1 MRALKLA
8 WLRRQGLASW
18 LQQLMWWRAPLASPV
33 SMAEQVKE
41 LKALV
46 QHLQAE
52 REVERGRLAR
62 DLHDELGSLLTTAR
76 LDMARLKPKLALVAP
91 DLMDGVMRVQSVLD
105 ELMCI
110 KGRVTEDLWPS
121 ALLNL
126 GLAPSLDILVSK
138 FIESTGITVSWQRVP
153 VRLGADAQ
161 LAVYRSVQEGL
172 TNIIKHAD
180 ATAVWIR
187 MGAVHGVLT
196 VSIVDNGVGFEW
208 GRSPGQACG
217 LMGMRMRIESMG
229 GAMSLLSAPGLGTR
243 IQIQM
248 PETMAASGSGLKKA

>member
-1 MRALKLA
+1 MLALKLA
-8 WLRRQGLASW
+8 WHKL
-18 LQQLMWWRAPLASPV
+18 LMWWRAPPTSTV
-33 SMAEQVKE
+33 SMTEQVKE

-46 QHLQAE
+46 RHLQAE

-62 DLHDELGSLLTTAR
+62 DLHDELGSLLTIAR

-91 DLMDGVMRVQSVLD
+91 ELMDGVVRVQSALD

-121 ALLNL
+121 ALVNL

-138 FIESTGITVSWQRVP
+138 FIESTGINVSWQRVP

-161 LAVYRSVQEGL
+161 LAVYRLVQEGV

-187 MGAVHGVLT
+187 LGAVHGVVT

-217 LMGMRMRIESMG
+217 LMGMRMRTESMG
-229 GAMSLLSAPGLGTR
+229 GEMSLLSAPGLGTR
-243 IQIQM
+243 ILIQLREAM
-248 PETMAASGSGLKKA
+248 SASGSGSGLKKA